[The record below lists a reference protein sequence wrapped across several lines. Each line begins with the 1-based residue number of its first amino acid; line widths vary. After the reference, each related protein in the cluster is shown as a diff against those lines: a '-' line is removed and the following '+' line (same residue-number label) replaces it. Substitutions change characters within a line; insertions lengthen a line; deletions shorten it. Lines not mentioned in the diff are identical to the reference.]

1 VQNRISDNVGGV
13 KHFSSPLLDALE
25 EERDFALAEKQLP
38 VLTQARSYKCKFHNE
53 EGATL

>member
-1 VQNRISDNVGGV
+1 MSAVSS
-13 KHFSSPLLDALE
+13 HFSSPLLDALE